1 MLDQKILQVNAI
13 IPSVKSRSEYPEETG
28 FLSFTPTKKCLR
40 EYCAGW
46 KLMRFKSRKYEE
58 I

>member
-1 MLDQKILQVNAI
+1 MVDQKILLSKPL
-13 IPSVKSRSEYPEETG
+13 IPCLKVGAEYPEETG

-40 EYCAGW
+40 EYCTGW